1 MPSRLTP
8 CQPPRGGGL
17 DGPETFRFQQETSRF
32 RQKAPSQRELANP
45 KGLTEGVLL
54 FDAGGA
60 GRVACLDG
68 LVVAGEKDLVLF
80 CRQVGAAGQ
89 MELFAVHI
97 ADVPLLGGAGGGRV
111 RGVQLSIGVLRYGE
125 GLMKL

>member
-1 MPSRLTP
+1 MQSRAVCRPSGFAL
-8 CQPPRGGGL
+8 CQVSV
-17 DGPETFRFQQETSRF
+17 F
-32 RQKAPSQRELANP
+32 
-45 KGLTEGVLL
+45 L

-68 LVVAGEKDLVLF
+68 LVVAGEKDLVLLG
-80 CRQVGAAGQ
+80 RQVGAAGQ

-111 RGVQLSIGVLRYGE
+111 RGVQLGIGGKMLGAHGVVLAVAANGD
-125 GLMKL
+125 GAQQVG

>member
-1 MPSRLTP
+1 MPAPS
-8 CQPPRGGGL
+8 GGGL

-60 GRVACLDG
+60 GRIACLDG
-68 LVVAGEKDLVLF
+68 LIVAGEEDLILLG
-80 CRQVGAAGQ
+80 RQVR
-89 MELFAVHI
+89 
-97 ADVPLLGGAGGGRV
+97 AGGRWNF
-111 RGVQLSIGVLRYGE
+111 LLFT
-125 GLMKL
+125 LPM